1 MGNNIVTAIANGSA
15 PYLANEVKNQIQGN
29 SVESDIQR
37 TIAHGLVNASL
48 ALAKGENAA
57 AQATG
62 AMTGETMGILSHS
75 LYGKTLEELTEPEK
89 QNISAWATLA
99 SGIAGGLISDN
110 SSGVANAAQAG
121 NVVVENNFLGDIS
134 REALDKNREAL
145 RENKYTERDVRELLA
160 LEVRDQIS
168 DDLLNQYRKDPAS
181 LTPEQQQRFRQELQQ
196 YAYEKT
202 QLYGAETAEQLVI
215 LLLKEGDSSLIPNKG
230 FPYAGSTEV
239 KNAWADR
246 ERQLAYEQ
254 DGWLGALNWTRTQTE
269 EEKLF
274 KKADNLA
281 NTYGY
286 HRDNAAIG
294 DAPLQVLQGGLAGK
308 VMAPLLGG
316 AGRMTTYFLGDGVG
330 KMMLTTGTIGATAN
344 AGVQYAFTGDVNPV
358 DVVFAFG
365 TGTMTAYTKFG
376 GTVAW
381 NAGMGGA
388 ASMFKGDDP
397 FTIFTNATTAGLGSS
412 MGYGFAGKPISYG
425 WNQYRL
431 WKTGGWDP
439 KYNPKLQGGAING
452 LYGLSKDMK
461 PSIVPGLLGGVG
473 SAFTTEATNAL
484 MQNKIKEVKE
494 KNSESKN

>member
-37 TIAHGLVNASL
+37 TIAHGLLNAGL
-48 ALAKGENAA
+48 ALAKGENAVV
-57 AQATG
+57 QASG
-62 AMTGETMGILSHS
+62 AMTGETVGILSHS
-75 LYGKTLEELTEPEK
+75 LYGKTPEELTETEK
-89 QNISAWATLA
+89 QNISAWATLT
-99 SGIAGGLISDN
+99 SGIVGGLISDN
-110 SSGVANAAQAG
+110 STGVANAAQAG
-121 NVVVENNFLGDIS
+121 KVVVENNFLGDIS

-160 LEVRDQIS
+160 LEARDQIN
-168 DDLLNQYRKDPAS
+168 DELLNQYRKDPAS
-181 LTPEQQQRFRQELQQ
+181 LTPEQQQRFLQELQQ

-202 QLYGAETAEQLVI
+202 HLHDTKTVEQLVI
-215 LLLKEGDSSLIPNKG
+215 MLLKEGDSSLLSNKG
-230 FPYAGSTEV
+230 FPYAGRTEA
-239 KNAWADR
+239 KNAWADK
-246 ERQLAYEQ
+246 ERQRAYEQ
-254 DGWLGALNWTRTQTE
+254 NGWLGALNWTRTQTE

-274 KKADNLA
+274 RKADNLA

-294 DAPLQVLQGGLAGK
+294 DAPLQVLQGGLTIR

-316 AGRMTTYFLGDGVG
+316 AGKATAYLLGDGTG

-344 AGVQYAFTGDVNPV
+344 AGIQYGFTGEINSV

-365 TGTMTAYTKFG
+365 TGAMTAYTKLG

-397 FTIFTNATTAGLGSS
+397 FTILTNATTAGIGSS
-412 MGYGFAGKPISYG
+412 VGYGFAGKPISYG
-425 WNQYRL
+425 WNQYKL

-439 KYNPKLQGGAING
+439 KYNPKLQGGAIKG

-461 PSIVPGLLGGVG
+461 PHPLPGILGNIG
-473 SAFTTEATNAL
+473 SAFTTETTNFL
-484 MQNKIKEVKE
+484 MQEKIKEVEE

>member
-1 MGNNIVTAIANGSA
+1 M
-15 PYLANEVKNQIQGN
+15 
-29 SVESDIQR
+29 
-37 TIAHGLVNASL
+37 
-48 ALAKGENAA
+48 
-57 AQATG
+57 
-62 AMTGETMGILSHS
+62 
-75 LYGKTLEELTEPEK
+75 YGTK
-89 QNISAWATLA
+89 
-99 SGIAGGLISDN
+99 
-110 SSGVANAAQAG
+110 
-121 NVVVENNFLGDIS
+121 
-134 REALDKNREAL
+134 
-145 RENKYTERDVRELLA
+145 
-160 LEVRDQIS
+160 
-168 DDLLNQYRKDPAS
+168 
-181 LTPEQQQRFRQELQQ
+181 
-196 YAYEKT
+196 
-202 QLYGAETAEQLVI
+202 TAEQLVI
-215 LLLKEGDSSLIPNKG
+215 LLLKEGDSTLIPNKG
-230 FPYAGSTEV
+230 FPYAGSTDA

-246 ERQLAYEQ
+246 ERLQVYEQ

-274 KKADNLA
+274 KKANNLV

-294 DAPLQVLQGGLAGK
+294 DTPLQVLQGGVASK

-330 KMMLTTGTIGATAN
+330 KVMLTTGTIGATAS
-344 AGVQYAFTGDVNPV
+344 AGIQYVFTGEVNPE

-365 TGTMTAYTKFG
+365 TGAMTAYTKFG

-388 ASMFKGDDP
+388 LSMFKGDDP

-452 LYGLSKDMK
+452 L
-461 PSIVPGLLGGVG
+461 
-473 SAFTTEATNAL
+473 
-484 MQNKIKEVKE
+484 
-494 KNSESKN
+494 